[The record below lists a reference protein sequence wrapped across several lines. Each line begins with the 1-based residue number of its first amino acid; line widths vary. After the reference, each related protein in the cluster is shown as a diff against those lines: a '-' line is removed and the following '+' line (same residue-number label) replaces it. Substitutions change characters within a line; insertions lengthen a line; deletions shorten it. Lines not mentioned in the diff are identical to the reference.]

1 MSPSKGKRLA
11 DLWCHLR
18 QLRYPAAFRIPPPHP
33 LADEAPPPVLEAGAP
48 PFSPSTPPQVSGP
61 NPPSVRSLLPLCLH
75 LWRTERRML
84 DPTTNTPLPEYSR
97 LYRHIQ
103 SAMESLE
110 EAGFSIQDHTGQ
122 PYHEGELLKVI
133 AAEPSSQTL
142 RPTVLQTLKPSIY
155 FQTHQVQLG
164 EVILSVPVEREQ
176 THRQRFG
183 EGTA

>member
-1 MSPSKGKRLA
+1 MSPGTGKRLA

-18 QLRYPAAFRIPPPHP
+18 QLRYPAAFRISPPHP
-33 LADEAPPPVLEAGAP
+33 LTDEAPPSVIESGEPA
-48 PFSPSTPPQVSGP
+48 PSTAPQAAGP
-61 NPPSVRSLLPLCLH
+61 NPPSVHSLLPLCLH
-75 LWRTERRML
+75 LWRAERRMV
-84 DPTTNTPLPEYSR
+84 DPTTNDPLPEYSR

-103 SAMESLE
+103 SAMGALE

-122 PYHEGELLKVI
+122 PYHEGELLQVI
-133 AAEPSSQTL
+133 AAEPSAQSL

-176 THRQRFG
+176 LHRQRFG